1 MWNPF
6 ALYLL
11 LGISFLVF
19 VVGFATLSMQWRRP
33 TTVEYPGKKGWTTS
47 PLAEAPSYEVFR
59 ALRMRRILLIA
70 ASVAML
76 ASLSFWGWAIVSG
89 ELSRQHETQQAELAE
104 ANRRNAETLVA
115 ESAKVFAEPIS
126 QKVAEEELGD
136 RGFSFDY
143 PSVKATVAFPNG
155 EKGTAEFTYRTSSKP
170 YFRPATDEVTEMLD
184 ERGWQPD
191 ADLQRSWLLGKDVSA
206 ELEKTYG
213 VAIQPSQRADL
224 AFPAAVPTVL
234 TRYGSTP
241 MTTVLGDGSYF
252 NGTVTLIWDGEFK
265 LIGSEG
271 TDRAA
276 ELSKSGR

>member
-6 ALYLL
+6 LLYLL
-11 LGISFLVF
+11 LGISFMVF
-19 VVGFATLSMQWRRP
+19 VVGLATLSMQWSKP
-33 TTVEYPGKKGWTTS
+33 TAVEYPGKKGWTTS

-59 ALRMRRILLIA
+59 ALRLRRILLIS
-70 ASVAML
+70 ASAAML
-76 ASLSFWGWAIVSG
+76 ISLSFWGWAVISG

-104 ANRRNAETLVA
+104 ANQRKAETLVA

-126 QKVAEEELGD
+126 QKVAEEALGD
-136 RGFSFDY
+136 RGISFDY
-143 PSVKATVAFPNG
+143 PSVKATVVFPNG

-184 ERGWQPD
+184 ERGWQPG

-224 AFPAAVPTVL
+224 AFPATVPTVL

-241 MTTVLGDGSYF
+241 MTTLLSDGSYF

-276 ELSKSGR
+276 ELSRQ